1 MGTGVGSAATKVGN
15 KNLPESI
22 NYIWEEYIA
31 DSKSNSLLSY
41 EMNQK
46 TLQYFNKSLAFDYLI
61 KGDQN
66 KLKNLPLYIVL
77 HNGGISQPSY
87 NNGEFIKARFRY
99 QSCIQTGI
107 ICSVRGVTDLSN
119 MHYSRESIILL
130 DRLIKS
136 FIVFYKAD
144 PDRVYL
150 IGLGFGGD
158 GVYQIINLL
167 SSRFAAAV
175 VISGHSYGKVLKNLL
190 NVHLL
195 IQVGENDTFFDKNKD
210 AVKTYKRIKQHY
222 ENFRNKCKQLK
233 SVGNTGGKNN
243 TNFITNIPS
252 SSNTSTNQKKNT
264 KNSST
269 NEKSCVECYIH
280 TGQEQLINDYDK
292 KLTEFPIIS
301 DPIQWMT
308 SDNGNESI
316 NQNTNSIS
324 FLNKFVRNPL
334 PKNLFWDLTCTLAI
348 PIAYPNKTKEEN
360 GVKDL
365 TIIKDTR
372 SGGEGF
378 FNGSSTTT
386 NKDKDEK
393 NMGNSVLFN
402 KYYYWL
408 EIGCYNVNSLGTL
421 EVITR
426 YEPKNNNI
434 YIDTPIKF
442 IRILLNERMVD
453 FNKEITFHYNGM
465 KQSIKVNRNYQT
477 ERRTL
482 AERGDY
488 TYIFSAA
495 VIFESKDMNTFK
507 VSQFEEV

>member
-1 MGTGVGSAATKVGN
+1 MGSGVGSAATKVGI

-31 DSKSNSLLSY
+31 DSKNNSLLSY

-46 TLQYFNKSLAFDYLI
+46 TLTYSNKSLAFDYLI

-66 KLKNLPLYIVL
+66 RKNLPLYIIL

-87 NNGEFIKARFRY
+87 NNGEFLKARFRY

-107 ICSVRGVTDLSN
+107 ICGVRGVTDLSN
-119 MHYSRESIILL
+119 MHYSKESIILL

-158 GVYQIINLL
+158 GVYQIINLIP
-167 SSRFAAAV
+167 SRFAAAV
-175 VISGHSYGKVLKNLL
+175 VISGHSYGKILKNLL

-222 ENFRNKCKQLK
+222 ENFRNKCKQLSK
-233 SVGNTGGKNN
+233 YSVGNQSGKNN
-243 TNFITNIPS
+243 NNFISNIPS
-252 SSNTSTNQKKNT
+252 SSNTSSKKNT
-264 KNSST
+264 LNLLTS
-269 NEKSCVECYIH
+269 EKTCVECYLH
-280 TGQEQLINDYDK
+280 TGQEQVINDFDK
-292 KLTEFPIIS
+292 KLQEFPIIA
-301 DPIQWMT
+301 DPIQWMI
-308 SDNGNESI
+308 SDKENESI

-324 FLNKFVRNPL
+324 FLNKFVREPL
-334 PKNLFWDLTCTLAI
+334 PRNLFWDLTCTIAI
-348 PIAYPNKTKEEN
+348 PITYPNKTKEEN
-360 GVKDL
+360 NLKDI
-365 TIIKDTR
+365 TMIKDSR
-372 SGGEGF
+372 SV
-378 FNGSSTTT
+378 
-386 NKDKDEK
+386 
-393 NMGNSVLFN
+393 MFN
-402 KYYYWL
+402 KYFYWL
-408 EIGCYNVNSLGTL
+408 EIGGYSVQSLGTL
-421 EVITR
+421 EVIAR
-426 YEPKNNNI
+426 YDPKNNNI
-434 YIDTPIKF
+434 FIDTPIKY

-453 FNKEITFHYNGM
+453 FNKDIAFHYNGM
-465 KQSIKVNRNYQT
+465 KQSIKVTRNYQT